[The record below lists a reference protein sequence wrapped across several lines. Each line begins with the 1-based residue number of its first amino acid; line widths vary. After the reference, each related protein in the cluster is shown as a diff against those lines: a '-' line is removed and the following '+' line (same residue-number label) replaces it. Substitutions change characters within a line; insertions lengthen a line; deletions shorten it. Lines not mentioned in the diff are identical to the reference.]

1 MITANYFDGASARLH
16 PVELK
21 PGADALTVMGASL
34 AKQYRYADVALA
46 EPFAN
51 APRVL
56 YLPDGAHC
64 EVTDAD
70 SGQALADA
78 LGFRPSAVMRWQQ
91 RWPAALAA
99 LVLLIAFGAAI
110 GIWGV
115 PAAGEKIADWIPPAL
130 DRQLGEKGL
139 HALELGLL
147 APSRLSEPRIE
158 QVQQVMRSIVPAHTR
173 IPVRL
178 LVRSSPRLGANALA
192 LPDGTIVITDRM
204 VLDILGSAQ
213 EFGPNETAKLAGVLG
228 HEIGHVEHRH
238 SVRALARSSLTAAA
252 SAALFG
258 DFSAVAA
265 GLPALAIKMHYT
277 REMETDAD
285 DFVVGVLRAHG
296 MPLAPLASLFDAM
309 EKAQA
314 NSPMQKLPGW
324 LRTTVDYAASH
335 PASGERAARLR
346 AAGP

>member
-1 MITANYFDGASARLH
+1 MITANFFDGASALLH
-16 PVELK
+16 PVELT
-21 PGADALTVMGASL
+21 PDGDALTMTGAAL
-34 AKQYRYADVALA
+34 ARQYRYADVALA

-56 YLPDGAHC
+56 YLPDGGRC
-64 EVTDAD
+64 EVADAA
-70 SGQALADA
+70 GARALAVA

-99 LVLLIAFGAAI
+99 LLLLIAFGAAI

-115 PAAGEKIADWIPPAL
+115 PAAGEKIAEWIPPSL
-130 DRQLGEKGL
+130 DHKLGQKGL

-204 VLDILGSAQ
+204 VLDILGPARQ
-213 EFGPNETAKLAGVLG
+213 FGPAETAKLAGVLG

-238 SVRALARSSLTAAA
+238 SVRALARSSLVAAA

-285 DFVVGVLRAHG
+285 DFAVGVLRAHG
-296 MPLAPLASLFDAM
+296 MPLAPMAALFDAM
-309 EKAQA
+309 ENVQE

-324 LRTTVDYAASH
+324 LRTTAGYASSH
-335 PASGERAARLR
+335 PASGERAARIR